1 MKQNTENNNVT
12 VSLISLGCPKNL
24 VDSEVMLAR
33 LGSAGFIVTASP
45 ENADLVVINTCGFI
59 APAKEEAFD
68 HIGAILRLKAKGSIK
83 AVIVTGCLA
92 QRSGPEL
99 AERFPEINAIV
110 GLDMRDEIA
119 DLAQRVLSDDPAA
132 KSDAALDN
140 CFTPAQSPEHRRVK
154 VPDDSERLLVTP
166 PHWAYL
172 RISEGCDRRCS
183 FCTIPAIRGPFRS
196 KQPDDVFAEAQSLI
210 ASGARELIVI
220 AQDTTNYGRDLGLK
234 NGLSELI
241 KRFENIPGLEWLRI
255 MYMYPA
261 GIDDELIET
270 VAKSKKCVNY
280 IDMPIQHASDPVLK
294 AMKRP
299 ERRAELEKLITA
311 LRADLPKVVLRSTV
325 ITGFPGES
333 EPDFEQLMDFV
344 QWARFDALGCFTYYP
359 EQGTDAA
366 DFENQVPEQVKAE
379 RAERVMLAQ
388 QQIAFENN
396 EKLLGAE
403 LECVIDHVTP
413 GKGHKRI
420 GTARYY
426 GQAPEIDS
434 ACIVKKCK
442 SDVGD
447 VIRVRVTGYENYD
460 IVAKEI

>member
-1 MKQNTENNNVT
+1 MTQNIKNKDLT

-33 LGSAGFIVTASP
+33 LGSAGFVITASA
-45 ENADLVVINTCGFI
+45 ENADIAIINTCGFI
-59 APAKEEAFD
+59 APAKQEACD
-68 HIGAILRLKAKGSIK
+68 HIGDILKLKAKGSIK

-99 AERFPEINAIV
+99 AQRFPEIDAIV
-110 GLDMRDEIA
+110 GLDMRDDIA
-119 DLAQRVLSDDPAA
+119 CIIERVLSGDPADKDA
-132 KSDAALDN
+132 AALDN
-140 CFTPAQSPEHRRVK
+140 CFTPVTQPRRRDVK

-172 RISEGCDRRCS
+172 RISEGCDRHCS

-196 KQPDDVFAEAQSLI
+196 KQPDEVFAEAESLV
-210 ASGARELIVI
+210 ASGTREIIVI

-234 NGLSELI
+234 NGLASLI
-241 KRFENIPGLEWLRI
+241 KRFEGIDGLDWLRI

-270 VAKSKKCVNY
+270 IANSEKCVNY
-280 IDMPIQHASDPVLK
+280 IDMPIQHASDSVLE

-299 ERRAELEKLITA
+299 ERRADLKRLIEKLRTEIPA
-311 LRADLPKVVLRSTV
+311 VVLRSTV
-325 ITGFPGES
+325 IAGFPGES
-333 EPDFEQLMDFV
+333 QEDFETLMDFV
-344 QWARFDALGCFTYYP
+344 KWARFDALGCFTYYP
-359 EQGTDAA
+359 EQGTESA
-366 DFENQVPEQVKAE
+366 DFDNQLPEELKND
-379 RAERVMLAQ
+379 RAEQVMLAQ

-396 EKLLGAE
+396 EKLLGKE
-403 LECVIDHVTP
+403 FQCVIDHVTP

-434 ACIVKKCK
+434 VCIVKKCR

-447 VIRVRVTGYENYD
+447 VIRVRVSGYENYD
-460 IVAKEI
+460 ILSKEI